1 MNQKGPRGQ
10 IVYLQPNLK
19 MMADA
24 AAVAKVGFVLLTYPS
39 SNNFYPRPSEEIRI
53 FAEQNGVHLI
63 DLQKHFQSLCHGDVE
78 CHEYFLL
85 DAHPNARGYE
95 AAAAY
100 IADQFAAILER
111 QNTGASR

>member
-1 MNQKGPRGQ
+1 
-10 IVYLQPNLK
+10 
-19 MMADA
+19 MADTA
-24 AAVAKVGFVLLTYPS
+24 AHQGVGFVVLTYPS
-39 SNNFYPRPSEEIRI
+39 SNNFYPAPSKEIRA
-53 FAEQNGVHLI
+53 FAEQNDVYLI
-63 DLQKHFQSLCHGDVE
+63 DLQRYFQSLCHGDVE
-78 CHEYFLL
+78 CYEYFLL